1 MSGSVKTEGFE
12 GKPKGAAQILFESGW
27 WHPSGKMVGSMPR
40 VCKVTG
46 KRFDNGKPLPE
57 ETMVVDLVLGKR
69 PDFLNELS
77 ELAKVIHARGH
88 ILQMSPKCHPELAGH
103 GIEYAWGAAKLRF
116 RRDNDGS
123 SGSAN
128 FFKRVRAALASVSLS
143 LALKFERRARAYR
156 RALKDPANDSYK
168 LLEKTMKK
176 FKSHR
181 DAGDFDGRFIRN
193 EVASDGQ

>member
-1 MSGSVKTEGFE
+1 
-12 GKPKGAAQILFESGW
+12 
-27 WHPSGKMVGSMPR
+27 MP
-40 VCKVTG
+40 
-46 KRFDNGKPLPE
+46 LA
-57 ETMVVDLVLGKR
+57 
-69 PDFLNELS
+69 FL
-77 ELAKVIHARGH
+77 
-88 ILQMSPKCHPELAGH
+88 
-103 GIEYAWGAAKLRF
+103 AKLRF

-156 RALKDPANDSYK
+156 RALKDPANDSYQ

-193 EVASDGQ
+193 EMASDGQ